1 MTADCNGQFGFTA
14 ADNFKSG
21 FCIPNSKEWVLVSI
35 AINYAERHVMDLSCS
50 ITNETQIITVKT
62 ARIDAAVAIQFKD
75 SMRLVSEGGPSRI
88 VLNLGNVDFID
99 SSGLGAIV
107 AAMKQLDEGRKLDLC
122 ALTPNVDKVFRL
134 TRMDTI
140 FGIYDSV
147 EDAVAG
153 RIG

>member
-1 MTADCNGQFGFTA
+1 MNLLCKIVGG
-14 ADNFKSG
+14 
-21 FCIPNSKEWVLVSI
+21 
-35 AINYAERHVMDLSCS
+35 
-50 ITNETQIITVKT
+50 TQIITVQG

-75 SMRLVSEGGPSRI
+75 SMREVSEDGPPR
-88 VLNLGNVDFID
+88 VLLDLQHVDFID

-140 FGIYDSV
+140 FGIYASV
-147 EDAVAG
+147 EDALGGHIA
-153 RIG
+153 